1 MRRSAQKGIELEL
14 GVGCIN
20 RQKVKPAPVLLP
32 SMESRTRKQ
41 HCSVGNSN
49 KELTIVAYL

>member
-1 MRRSAQKGIELEL
+1 MRSAQKGIEPEL

-32 SMESRTRKQ
+32 FMESRTRKQ